1 MSQALSN
8 RRVADISVNDLQVL
22 VETLVEKVLRGYE
35 LRPRKHFIDDEGWLC
50 FRDERAYA
58 EYLDKQ
64 ERSPSEV
71 RAYFVKDG
79 VKVVYSDEELLPET
93 SIRLGEIHREIE
105 TGASLIEHAELRKR
119 LGMSC
124 GIRGAKR
131 SSLGSSASTMRSIG
145 N

>member
-1 MSQALSN
+1 MSQALLN
-8 RRVADISVNDLQVL
+8 RRVADISVKDLQVL

-71 RAYFVKDG
+71 
-79 VKVVYSDEELLPET
+79 KVVYSDEELLPET

-105 TGASLIEHAELRKR
+105 AGASPIEHAELRKR

-131 SSLGSSASTMRSIG
+131 LSLGSSASTMRSIG